1 MRDNNAV
8 DVAVINS
15 QSCGAGGAGVGG
27 DRKRRSDFIEGLQAA
42 RAAGLFEELHSAVG
56 QPSHLE
62 LEPRS
67 VLTENVYHLL
77 TEDLAVSGP
86 DVDHGL
92 HLIQDKGL
100 DLCHQ
105 VNVCLGL
112 PWGTLYPR
120 WLVAPPPMLSNA
132 DLLRA
137 VRTVKDQDG
146 LLIVSTDSPFLK
158 RTRTHRQA
166 QVGDAAASFA
176 VPSGLAVGVG
186 DGWGCADSCGVFQ
199 KLSLSHPRSLRR
211 QRLRRGASGIW
222 CVSDA
227 VCVGNSK
234 IYQSPFSVSSTV
246 ADSEV
251 KRTEE
256 RMG

>member
-1 MRDNNAV
+1 
-8 DVAVINS
+8 
-15 QSCGAGGAGVGG
+15 
-27 DRKRRSDFIEGLQAA
+27 
-42 RAAGLFEELHSAVG
+42 
-56 QPSHLE
+56 
-62 LEPRS
+62 
-67 VLTENVYHLL
+67 
-77 TEDLAVSGP
+77 VSGP